1 VEFTP
6 NGKLW
11 LEKDG
16 EKVFGDGPCDILQR
30 IERTG
35 SLRMAAA
42 EINMS
47 YSQAWKL
54 INKLEKKLG
63 FKLLEK
69 KTGGKEGGGSTLTEQ
84 AKQLTM
90 RYTFF
95 RREINSAI
103 ESLHLKSFKEF

>member
-1 VEFTP
+1 MEFTP

-30 IERTG
+30 IEHTG

-42 EINMS
+42 EISMS

-69 KTGGKEGGGSTLTEQ
+69 KAGGRDGGGSTLTAEAQ
-84 AKQLTM
+84 QLAR
-90 RYTFF
+90 RYSFF
-95 RREINSAI
+95 RKEMTVAMQRLYTKN
-103 ESLHLKSFKEF
+103 FKEL

>member
-1 VEFTP
+1 MEFTP